1 MMTRGVLR
9 IYLGAAPG
17 VGKTVAMLDEGWRR
31 SQRGAHV
38 VIGFVETH
46 ARENTQSR
54 IRDLE
59 TVARRC
65 FDTAHGSVEDMDLD
79 AVLARSPDVVLVD
92 EIAHTNAPGGRHT
105 KRWQDIE
112 VLLEAGCDVIS
123 TLNVQHLES
132 LNDVVAKITGHVETD
147 TVPDSVVRAADQIE
161 LVDMSPEALRR
172 RLAHGNI
179 FPADELDATMAHA
192 FRPGNLGALRELAL
206 LWVADR
212 VEERLQ
218 TYLVA
223 QGITDSWETR
233 ERVVVALTGAA
244 GGEHLIRRAAR
255 IAGRLQ
261 ADLIGVHVG
270 SINSAAGPALDRQ
283 RDLLGELGGRYREVV
298 GDDVALALAG
308 FAKAEKATQLVL
320 GASARSRT
328 SQALRGSVTTSLLR
342 HIDQI
347 DVHIIAPEAPI
358 APSWSSLP
366 RMTRMT
372 PLPRRRRVAAWLMCL
387 IGLPAMTLALT
398 QIRGHVGLGS
408 ELLLSL
414 GLVVV
419 IAALG
424 GLETG
429 LVASVLAFLLINW
442 FFVPPYH
449 TLTVSESSNIVMLS
463 VFVTVSVVVSV
474 LVNRSATRDREA
486 LRARA
491 EAGALARSAGTLV
504 GAVDPLPELVDQ
516 LRVTFAL
523 DAAAVLE
530 RAGDGWAVNTGVG
543 EPIPTQP
550 ADGTSLALDPNG
562 DVQLVLMG
570 GAIGIDDE
578 AILRAFA
585 DQLALAL
592 EARRLRADAE
602 TVASLAQA
610 NVLRTALLQAVS
622 HDLRTPLASIKA
634 SVSGLLQH
642 DVSFSD
648 DDRESLLLNIDGAAD
663 RLDRLVANLLDMS
676 RLQAGAVVIA
686 KRAVALEEVVAA
698 ALTSTA
704 HAGGRVTID
713 VLESLPLVVADPAL
727 LERAIANIVSN
738 AIAWSPADA
747 TVRIEA
753 AEVHGRVDLRI
764 IDRGPGIPLDAREQ
778 IFEPFQRRGDRSNDA
793 GVGLGLA
800 IARGFIDSMGA
811 TLEIDD
817 TPGCGVTF
825 CIGLAVAIN
834 QYPVEQHR
842 DEQHRVEQHRVEQY
856 PVGS

>member
-1 MMTRGVLR
+1 MSRGVLR

-31 SQRGAHV
+31 SQRGADV

-46 ARENTQSR
+46 GRDNTQSR
-54 IRDLE
+54 IRDLP
-59 TVARRC
+59 AIPRR
-65 FDTAHGSVEDMDLD
+65 DIGAGIESVEEMDLD
-79 AVLARSPDVVLVD
+79 AILARSPEVVLID
-92 EIAHTNAPGGRHT
+92 EIAHTNSPGSRHA

-112 VLLEAGCDVIS
+112 ELLDAGCDVIS
-123 TLNVQHLES
+123 TVNVQHLES
-132 LNDVVAKITGHVETD
+132 LKDVIEKITGHVETD
-147 TVPDSVVRAADQIE
+147 TVPDAVIRAADQIE

-179 FPADELDATMAHA
+179 FPADQLNATMAHE

-261 ADLIGVHVG
+261 ADLIGVHV
-270 SINSAAGPALDRQ
+270 SSTSASAGPALDRQ
-283 RDLLGELGGRYREVV
+283 RNLLGELGGRYREVV
-298 GDDVALALAG
+298 ADDVALALAG

-320 GASARSRT
+320 GASARSRS
-328 SQALRGSVTTSLLR
+328 SQAMRGSVTNSLLR
-342 HIDQI
+342 HIGQI
-347 DVHIIAPEAPI
+347 DVHIIAPDAPTG
-358 APSWSSLP
+358 PSWSALP
-366 RMTRMT
+366 RVVRIT

-387 IGLPAMTLALT
+387 IGLPVMTLALT
-398 QIRGHVGLGS
+398 QIRRHVGLGS

-429 LVASVLAFLLINW
+429 LVASILAFLLINW

-449 TLTVSESSNIVMLS
+449 TLTVNESSNIVMLS

-474 LVNRSATRDREA
+474 LVNRSAARDREA

-523 DAAAVLE
+523 ESAAVIE
-530 RAGDGWAVNTGVG
+530 RVGDTWAVTTSVG
-543 EPIPTQP
+543 EPTPTQP
-550 ADGTSLALDPNG
+550 GDGTSLALDPNG
-562 DVQLVLMG
+562 DVQLVLIG
-570 GAIGIDDE
+570 GALGIEDQ

-610 NVLRTALLQAVS
+610 GALRTALLQAVS

-642 DVSFSD
+642 DVLFSE
-648 DDRESLLLNIDGAAD
+648 DDRESLLLNIDSAAD
-663 RLDRLVANLLDMS
+663 RLDRLVVNLLDMS

-698 ALTSTA
+698 ALTGTA
-704 HAGGRVTID
+704 SAGGRVTID
-713 VLESLPLVVADPAL
+713 VPESLPLVVADPAL

-738 AIAWSPADA
+738 ALAWSPAA
-747 TVRIEA
+747 AIVRIEA
-753 AEVHGRVDLRI
+753 AQVQGRVNLRI
-764 IDRGPGIPLDAREQ
+764 IDRGPGIPIDARER
-778 IFEPFQRRGDRSNDA
+778 IFEPFQRLGDRSNDA

-800 IARGFIDSMGA
+800 IARGFIASMGA

-817 TPGCGVTF
+817 TPGCGVTL
-825 CIGLAVAIN
+825 CIGLAVSDD
-834 QYPVEQHR
+834 QPLV
-842 DEQHRVEQHRVEQY
+842 
-856 PVGS
+856 PS